1 MQRAHGCQRLPI
13 IYITGWKPP
22 ARAPGSQPSALYK
35 WPRVACMH
43 SGTARTFL
51 PYISHRKA
59 LLISPRSTVLQLQVA
74 LLVLLIAAGRAR
86 TAAPAAHILL
96 SFSNNHLLIV
106 TRLRETSVKLR
117 GSEKLYKTK
126 TVVQKISDLY

>member
-1 MQRAHGCQRLPI
+1 MHVILHVIQICCSTQSKKIRSETMHSSGARMSVKTQPGLVGRRENAARACSPTFPNRV
-13 IYITGWKPP
+13 TGWKPP
-22 ARAPGSQPSALYK
+22 ARAPGSQLGALLW

-74 LLVLLIAAGRAR
+74 R
-86 TAAPAAHILL
+86 
-96 SFSNNHLLIV
+96 FS
-106 TRLRETSVKLR
+106 
-117 GSEKLYKTK
+117 YC
-126 TVVQKISDLY
+126 